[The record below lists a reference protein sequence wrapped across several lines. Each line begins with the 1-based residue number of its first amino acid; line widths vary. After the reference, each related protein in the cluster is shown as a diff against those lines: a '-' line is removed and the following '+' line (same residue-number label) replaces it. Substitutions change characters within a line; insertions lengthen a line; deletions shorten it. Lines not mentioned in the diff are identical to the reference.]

1 MHKTELT
8 FPDILSPK
16 QRHVIH
22 EICEELNLKHES
34 HGAVAERVVS
44 VFKGEVAQGHN
55 LSRAVYGCV
64 YYEDGVDKPQH
75 VAYLRSASPS
85 ELEVTRQEVTT
96 LVAGEDIYGRL
107 QLYKSQNVDLKSLK
121 GFPVLSQENIFLVQ
135 TEEQLEMASHSL
147 LKWDRIS
154 FDAEWHSYRSYF
166 GISCTIQLAAGDGV
180 VFVIDCLA
188 CWNGIKRYLG
198 PLFENPR
205 VIKVGLALQQD
216 VQFLLRDFGIVTR
229 GAFDLQIAIKFTE
242 QASNVGYASVLASCG
257 CDPHILST
265 IEASKTCVRG
275 VDWRRRPLTVEMI
288 LYASNDTYYL
298 LPCHDIL
305 AHRLVQMRSLQGAII
320 SSEGMVRD
328 ALTATLEKAQFKVS
342 EWSKN
347 KGYRTLTETRDG
359 KRGRNKAILWR
370 KKYAGQPSFGKTN
383 ERVLEALYTYREHEA
398 WKHDES
404 LNFIA
409 SADLLFHLSWKLPI
423 TPQAVRDVISTGMLK
438 YPERDLASPVLPLE
452 ALHTTVIPLLRHST
466 HCMHHGQPS
475 LSLRLTLL
483 PLSKQKR
490 QSAQKKMI

>member
-1 MHKTELT
+1 M
-8 FPDILSPK
+8 
-16 QRHVIH
+16 
-22 EICEELNLKHES
+22 
-34 HGAVAERVVS
+34 
-44 VFKGEVAQGHN
+44 
-55 LSRAVYGCV
+55 
-64 YYEDGVDKPQH
+64 
-75 VAYLRSASPS
+75 
-85 ELEVTRQEVTT
+85 TT

-359 KRGRNKAILWR
+359 KRGEIK
-370 KKYAGQPSFGKTN
+370 
-383 ERVLEALYTYREHEA
+383 LYCGGR
-398 WKHDES
+398 S
-404 LNFIA
+404 M
-409 SADLLFHLSWKLPI
+409 
-423 TPQAVRDVISTGMLK
+423 RDN
-438 YPERDLASPVLPLE
+438 PVLGKQTKEYSRPYILI
-452 ALHTTVIPLLRHST
+452 VS
-466 HCMHHGQPS
+466 MKHGNMTS
-475 LSLRLTLL
+475 H
-483 PLSKQKR
+483 
-490 QSAQKKMI
+490 